1 MDLAEFRLFAEHL
14 PVADAMQG
22 EQDFAMPR
30 EDALKAA
37 LAAFEADQRRHLSL
51 PLVHPDRQPLR
62 FDWPAALKHFR
73 ILGSD
78 KERTDEAFCVFDAL
92 PWLGMKDAA
101 CAFLAT
107 GQGQAIYASE
117 HYLPEIL
124 DDHAGLRR
132 LPKGSFGQDYC
143 DVMERDGL
151 SAAGLIADFEAARG
165 GRVRLDDKIEW
176 YAERLRDTHDLL
188 HVLTGF
194 GRDVLGEQCVLT
206 FVFGQR
212 PSIGHLFVG
221 YAGAMLTRLNTAW
234 KVPVLRA
241 VYEARQIGRTC
252 LPIAEQ
258 PIHKLLAM
266 PTDAVRARLGLRPAR
281 HYPQAQRIWRERGI
295 DPKQVL
301 VKPAA

>member
-1 MDLAEFRLFAEHL
+1 MDLAGSNQFAEIL
-14 PVADAMQG
+14 PAADGMQG
-22 EQDFAMPR
+22 GQDDAVPG
-30 EDALKAA
+30 EDALKTAV
-37 LAAFEADQRRHLSL
+37 AAFEAEQLRHLSL
-51 PLVHPDRQPLR
+51 PLVHADRQPLR
-62 FDWPAALKHFR
+62 FDWPAAFRHFR

-107 GQGQAIYASE
+107 EQGQAIYASE
-117 HYLPEIL
+117 RYLPEIL
-124 DDHAGLRR
+124 DDHAALRR

-143 DVMERDGL
+143 YVMERDGL
-151 SAAGLIADFEAARG
+151 SAAGLIADFNAARG

-221 YAGAMLTRLNTAW
+221 YAGALLTRFDTAW

-241 VYEARQIGRTC
+241 VYEARQIGKSC

-258 PIHKLLAM
+258 PILELLAM

-281 HYPQAQRIWRERGI
+281 YYPEAQQIWREDGV
-295 DPKQVL
+295 DPMQVL
-301 VKPAA
+301 VKATA

>member
-1 MDLAEFRLFAEHL
+1 MDLAEFRLFAEQL
-14 PVADAMQG
+14 PAADAVQG
-22 EQDFAMPR
+22 GLASVAPS
-30 EDALKAA
+30 EDALKEA
-37 LAAFEADQRRHLSL
+37 LAKFEAEQLRHLSL

-62 FDWPAALKHFR
+62 FDWPAAFRHFR
-73 ILGSD
+73 ILGND

-92 PWLGMKDAA
+92 PWLGMTDAA
-101 CAFLAT
+101 RAFLASE
-107 GQGQAIYASE
+107 QGQAIYASE
-117 HYLPEIL
+117 RYLPEIL
-124 DDHAGLRR
+124 DDHAALRR

-221 YAGAMLTRLNTAW
+221 YAGALLTRFNTGW
-234 KVPVLRA
+234 EVPVLRA
-241 VYEARQIGRTC
+241 VYEARQIGKHC

-258 PIHKLLAM
+258 PIRELLAM
-266 PTDAVRARLGLRPAR
+266 PTDAVRARLGLRPAS
-281 HYPQAQRIWRERGI
+281 HYPEARRIWRERGI
-295 DPKQVL
+295 DPKLVL
-301 VKPAA
+301 VKSPG